1 MHVSLTPRLEALIR
15 EKVESGLYGNASEVV
30 REALRLMERRD
41 RDHQR
46 KLDDL
51 RSAIQDGIASG
62 PARELD
68 MNAFIAELKAEDR
81 TQQDEAKKKAS

>member
-30 REALRLMERRD
+30 REALRLMELRD
-41 RDHQR
+41 RAHQS

-51 RSAIQDGIASG
+51 RAAIQEGIDSG

-68 MNAFIAELKAEDR
+68 MNSFIAELKAED
-81 TQQDEAKKKAS
+81 EAREKPQKKAS

>member
-30 REALRLMERRD
+30 REALRLMELRD
-41 RDHQR
+41 RDHQS

-51 RSAIQDGIASG
+51 RAAIQEGIDSG

-68 MNAFIAELKAEDR
+68 MDAFIAELKAED
-81 TQQDEAKKKAS
+81 EARKKAHKKAS

>member
-30 REALRLMERRD
+30 REALRMMELRD

-46 KLDDL
+46 KVDDL
-51 RSAIQDGIASG
+51 RAALIEGEESGFVEDFDMSAFMADLDGRAK
-62 PARELD
+62 P
-68 MNAFIAELKAEDR
+68 KA
-81 TQQDEAKKKAS
+81 